1 MLDPLDDGPNK
12 PIIFSGAAGQP
23 LTRNAQS
30 IGKLEMRIRTQ
41 VRGTWAKHYCRLEEL
56 LHMLTASTTHK
67 VVVCPIWQAIY
78 ELKEE

>member
-1 MLDPLDDGPNK
+1 
-12 PIIFSGAAGQP
+12 
-23 LTRNAQS
+23 
-30 IGKLEMRIRTQ
+30 MRIRTQ

-67 VVVCPIWQAIY
+67 VVVCPTWQVIY